1 MKERALWRRLVAST
15 TVAVTA
21 LVGVLADA
29 GSVTA
34 ATSQDFGPTV
44 ITDIPAAPPVGTP
57 ASQKVVPLATVT
69 HSLTAGQTAY
79 VYSEL
84 RAYDADQANLVDNEV
99 RCSGAGSSNVVMGE
113 NVLPATGD
121 PAHRDI
127 TVVTRFLVSATS
139 SGTLSCTL
147 FLRTGS
153 TSGFVAKETVSGTL
167 RFASTSVGEDSGGL
181 AMQRSLPAGNIPV
194 TGTTTT
200 PVLDKT
206 LPPGYRQL
214 AVIADVEYHR
224 CAGTAAC
231 TDTYSTAKFTLT
243 ATTSGGT
250 GCASAPAAS
259 TQETVRRGV
268 NHAAIPLYT
277 IVTLA
282 PGCDQVHAQVS
293 TTHVGGDI
301 GSVGGAASGL
311 TDSTGQ
317 NGDTPNHTSAMTHLF
332 IVPS

>member
-1 MKERALWRRLVAST
+1 MKQHSRWKRLAVST

-21 LVGVLADA
+21 FAGVLA
-29 GSVTA
+29 GSGSAAA

-44 ITDIPAAPPVGTP
+44 ITNISAAPPVGTP
-57 ASQKVVPLATVT
+57 ATQKVVPLATVT
-69 HSLTAGQTAY
+69 TPATAGQTAY

-84 RAYDADQANLVDNEV
+84 RAYDADQVNLVDNEV

-113 NVLPATGD
+113 NVLPSTGD

-127 TVVTRFLVSATS
+127 TIVTRFLVSATS

-147 FLRTGS
+147 YLRTAS
-153 TSGFVAKETVSGTL
+153 TSSSVARETVSGTL
-167 RFASTSVGEDSGGL
+167 RFASTSVGEDSAGL
-181 AMQRSLPAGNIPV
+181 AMQKSLPVGDIPV
-194 TGTTTT
+194 TGTTAA
-200 PVLDKT
+200 PVLDQT
-206 LPPGYRQL
+206 LPAGYKQL

-224 CAGTAAC
+224 CAAGQTC
-231 TDTYSTAKFTLT
+231 TNTFSTARFTLT

-259 TQETVRRGV
+259 TEETVPRGV

-282 PGCDQVHAQVS
+282 PGCDQVHAQVT
-293 TTHVGGDI
+293 TTHTGGDI

-317 NGDTPNHTSAMTHLF
+317 SGSTPNHTSAMTHLF
-332 IVPS
+332 MVPS

>member
-1 MKERALWRRLVAST
+1 MKQRARWRGLVVST

-21 LVGVLADA
+21 LLGVLVDA
-29 GSVTA
+29 GSVAA

-44 ITDIPAAPPVGTP
+44 IDDVPAAPPVGTP
-57 ASQKVVPLATVT
+57 ATQKVVPLATVT
-69 HSLTAGQTAY
+69 ASLTAGQTAY

-84 RAYDADQANLVDNEV
+84 RAYDADQVNLVDNEV

-147 FLRTGS
+147 YLRTAS
-153 TSGFVAKETVSGTL
+153 TSGFTARETVSGTL
-167 RFASTSVGEDSGGL
+167 RFASTSVGEDSAGL
-181 AMQRSLPAGNIPV
+181 AMQKSLPEGNIPV
-194 TGTTTT
+194 STAATT
-200 PVLDKT
+200 PVLDQT
-206 LPPGYRQL
+206 LPPGYSQL

-224 CAGTAAC
+224 CAGTEAC
-231 TDTYSTAKFTLT
+231 TSNFSTAEFTLT

-250 GCASAPAAS
+250 GCASAPAA
-259 TQETVRRGV
+259 TTEETVPRGV

-282 PGCDQVHAQVS
+282 PGCDQVHAQVT

-317 NGDTPNHTSAMTHLF
+317 SGDTPDHTSAMTHLF
-332 IVPS
+332 MVPS